1 MTMLRAHLSDLR
13 RLLSMVDE
21 IDEDIR
27 KSEVMRTS
35 GGIRTSYLYQS
46 LLYVYLEQRMT
57 EFGPRQ

>member
-1 MTMLRAHLSDLR
+1 MSMLRAHLSDLR

-35 GGIRTSYLYQS
+35 GGIRTSYL
-46 LLYVYLEQRMT
+46 
-57 EFGPRQ
+57 